1 MINTYTTQRYLSE
14 TPYSNCGNKKL
25 EDFYSKIYY
34 LSLGL
39 FWFIGRNAPIDSL
52 KGLGAANPSNIT

>member
-39 FWFIGRNAPIDSL
+39 SDIYSILESL
-52 KGLGAANPSNIT
+52 VNDMIS